1 MIINSFAI
9 NSNSSGPK
17 QSIRGFPTGYDSY
30 TNSLTFDVDSYPKQ
44 WVLYGASTN
53 GGGYDYIGESPY
65 AVVSAY
71 SQNGLTAEC
80 FAIKRYNSNGQAQI
94 IDAGSAISVSYSNS
108 KFTIETSGKYSFVN
122 KREYVLLY
130 V

>member
-9 NSNSSGPK
+9 NSSNVGPK
-17 QSIRGFPTGYDSY
+17 QSIREIPTGYDSY

-44 WVLYGASTN
+44 WVLYGTSTS
-53 GGGYDYIGESPY
+53 GGYNYIGESPY

-80 FAIKRYNSNGQAQI
+80 FAIKRYNSYGQAQI
-94 IDAGSAISVSYSNS
+94 MDASSAISMSYSNS
-108 KFTIETSGKYSFVN
+108 KFIIETSGNYSFPN
-122 KREYVLLY
+122 RREYVLLY